1 MKLVGSRL
9 QVFKGTATRTSGGL
23 KKKDLATNR
32 SGKIVSKRKQMLAKQ
47 KSNLK
52 SLLVDRGKPPKAPKP
67 KAKKAPAPAPEP
79 TRRSKRVRKK
89 TKRYGFS

>member
-9 QVFKGTATRTSGGL
+9 QVYKGTATRTSGGL

-67 KAKKAPAPAPEP
+67 KPKKAPTP
-79 TRRSKRVRKK
+79 TLRRGKRVRKK